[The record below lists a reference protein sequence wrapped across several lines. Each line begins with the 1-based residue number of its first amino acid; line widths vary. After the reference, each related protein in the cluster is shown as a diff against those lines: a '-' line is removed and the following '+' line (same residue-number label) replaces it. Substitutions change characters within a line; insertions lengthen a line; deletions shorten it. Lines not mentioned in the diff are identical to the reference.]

1 MKLHPKTSKDLRPTG
16 EQAHEHSA
24 LHRRLSHPYTSDAT
38 LGPKPTARFCSVAL
52 NWDCSGGRN
61 VTMTDVTTSDG
72 SSFDGETATKKI
84 LIVEDDVTA
93 ARALRRI
100 LTDAGYEPM
109 IYHAGTEALA
119 AAKREHP
126 AAAMIDVHLP
136 DLNGL
141 ILAQQ
146 IRQIVGDDIPIIMVS
161 GDTSMETLNSL
172 SHVGATYFFSKPLN
186 RNMLVERMKEWVP

>member
-1 MKLHPKTSKDLRPTG
+1 
-16 EQAHEHSA
+16 
-24 LHRRLSHPYTSDAT
+24 
-38 LGPKPTARFCSVAL
+38 
-52 NWDCSGGRN
+52 
-61 VTMTDVTTSDG
+61 MTDVTTSDG

-109 IYHAGTEALA
+109 IYHGGTEALA
-119 AAKREHP
+119 AAKRERP

-172 SHVGATYFFSKPLN
+172 SHVGATY
-186 RNMLVERMKEWVP
+186 

>member
-1 MKLHPKTSKDLRPTG
+1 MGLQRRP
-16 EQAHEHSA
+16 
-24 LHRRLSHPYTSDAT
+24 
-38 LGPKPTARFCSVAL
+38 
-52 NWDCSGGRN
+52 N
-61 VTMTDVTTSDG
+61 VTMIDVTSSNG
-72 SSFDGETATKKI
+72 SPIESETIKKI

-100 LTDAGYEPM
+100 LTDAGYEPL
-109 IYHAGTEALA
+109 ICHGGVDALA
-119 AAKREHP
+119 AAKREMP

-146 IRQIVGDDIPIIMVS
+146 IRQIVGNDIPIIMVS

-172 SHVGATYFFSKPLN
+172 PHVGATYFFSKPLN
-186 RNMLVERMKEWVP
+186 RNTLVERMREWVP